1 MASALASLVRKYLDR
16 VASRGP
22 AAEFEAFVAPDV
34 TVQEFPSR
42 RQARTPLYRGQ
53 RTVKQGNEVAVEPEW
68 ERSAGNAG
76 NEFSGGHRNRG
87 VRRSVSYLSRWKNRF
102 ATKLRLLP
110 GA

>member
-42 RQARTPLYRGQ
+42 AAD
-53 RTVKQGNEVAVEPEW
+53 KQGH
-68 ERSAGNAG
+68 RSTEG
-76 NEFSGGHRNRG
+76 SG
-87 VRRSVSYLSRWKNRF
+87 S
-102 ATKLRLLP
+102 
-110 GA
+110 